1 MVDRKKVMSF
11 SGKPLIASAK
21 LIYSS
26 ALAYCEF
33 DNNFFRI
40 VTALPKNA
48 SEDDRKVNSNYMK
61 RSFGTKVSV
70 EYPHHDFAQL
80 NDSR

>member
-1 MVDRKKVMSF
+1 M
-11 SGKPLIASAK
+11 
-21 LIYSS
+21 
-26 ALAYCEF
+26 
-33 DNNFFRI
+33 
-40 VTALPKNA
+40 PKNA

-61 RSFGTKVSV
+61 LSFGTKVSV